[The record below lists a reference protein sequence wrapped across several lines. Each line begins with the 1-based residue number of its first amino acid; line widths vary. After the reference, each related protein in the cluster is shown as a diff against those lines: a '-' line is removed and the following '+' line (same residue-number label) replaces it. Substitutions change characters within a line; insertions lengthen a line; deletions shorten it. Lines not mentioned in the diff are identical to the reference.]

1 MSIQYRRQ
9 LVELADTLSAER
21 RLLEQLLFK
30 LVSARLVLAA
40 DEARFVPQAMNEV
53 DAVISRI
60 RAGEKHRGAAVDG
73 LADAMGEPRGKIT
86 LGFLAS
92 WAPEPYRTMFED
104 HREQFQRL
112 TTEIEQATLDNRRLA
127 SLALGNVAE
136 SLGVLLGQ
144 NPMEVYD
151 ARGSRQER
159 AYTGPT
165 KIDEV
170 L

>member
-1 MSIQYRRQ
+1 MSIPYRRQ

-30 LVSARLVLAA
+30 LVAARLVLAA
-40 DEARFVPQAMNEV
+40 DEARFVPQAMSEV
-53 DAVISRI
+53 DSAIARI
-60 RAGEKHRGAAVDG
+60 RAGEAHRGSAANA
-73 LADAMGEPRGKIT
+73 LADAIGQPPAKVT
-86 LGFLAS
+86 LGFLSS

-104 HREQFQRL
+104 HRDQFQRL

-144 NPMEVYD
+144 HPIEVYD
-151 ARGSRQER
+151 ARGTRHESV
-159 AYTGPT
+159 YSGPT

-170 L
+170 F